1 MSNCWH
7 LNKYLVYAANIMGT
21 KMKMFPGYNIIS
33 EVAKKVPHVIHMAF
47 SQHELSCRFTG
58 TFDRRSQDAKLE
70 NAALRSPLS
79 IGVAFIPIRWFLIFF
94 ISKQPN
100 IVCSRVVSISVIAT
114 ERCGRHSLRFCAC
127 ESIVLRLSEGAGP
140 RVQSEW
146 KGGGSS
152 SVMATERCGRHSLR
166 FTACESMSVSRLS
179 EGAGLRVQ
187 SEWKGGGSHHL
198 SFALSR
204 GRTQNGIE
212 GQQEEE
218 DFASC
223 QEAAQAAG

>member
-1 MSNCWH
+1 MSNSWY
-7 LNKYLVYAANIMGT
+7 LKKYLVYAANIMWT

-127 ESIVLRLSEGAGP
+127 ESMSVLGLSERAGP
-140 RVQSEW
+140 P
-146 KGGGSS
+146 
-152 SVMATERCGRHSLR
+152 
-166 FTACESMSVSRLS
+166 
-179 EGAGLRVQ
+179 VQ

-204 GRTQNGIE
+204 GRTQNGI
-212 GQQEEE
+212 
-218 DFASC
+218 
-223 QEAAQAAG
+223 